1 MSSHADR
8 ASTPPSPACATMSA
22 SGQRSAAA
30 AARSAAHL
38 SCRAPGK
45 VVWRVERAAGT
56 HRRGSL
62 QPRIWPRAHRGIS
75 SCSITTVGTE
85 GTSTSSPRAL
95 ARSAAVAASA
105 DANHASTL
113 PAYTP
118 GRKRS
123 RVAMSPSGRMSSP
136 SPGAASP
143 RLLPSR
149 PRGSGL
155 RGRSRLRL
163 PCDSVGC
170 GVRRLPG
177 SALSISAALRSGAM
191 FRSDAKA
198 GGVARAASMRA
209 RIVGVNRGPSV
220 TRPPSTSSSVGAL
233 RAARASAAPAIS
245 ASTRASFMSAGYAAA
260 AAARAVPR
268 ASLPCATSTCPRV
281 PCLHRAA
288 RKRRTCASMSGEKA
302 SVVYFRAGAPNA
314 HCARVRKCARPAS
327 SAACILG

>member
-1 MSSHADR
+1 
-8 ASTPPSPACATMSA
+8 MSA
-22 SGQRSAAA
+22 SGHRSAAA
-30 AARSAAHL
+30 ASRSAARL

-45 VVWRVERAAGT
+45 VVWRVDRTAGT

-62 QPRIWPRAHRGIS
+62 QSHISPLAHRGIS

-123 RVAMSPSGRMSSP
+123 WIAMSPSGRVTPS
-136 SPGAASP
+136 SPGASTP

-163 PCDSVGC
+163 PCGSVGC
-170 GVRRLPG
+170 GVRRLP
-177 SALSISAALRSGAM
+177 
-191 FRSDAKA
+191 
-198 GGVARAASMRA
+198 
-209 RIVGVNRGPSV
+209 
-220 TRPPSTSSSVGAL
+220 
-233 RAARASAAPAIS
+233 
-245 ASTRASFMSAGYAAA
+245 
-260 AAARAVPR
+260 
-268 ASLPCATSTCPRV
+268 
-281 PCLHRAA
+281 
-288 RKRRTCASMSGEKA
+288 
-302 SVVYFRAGAPNA
+302 
-314 HCARVRKCARPAS
+314 
-327 SAACILG
+327 